1 LRTKNKTAL
10 GLWFIFLLSQLPL
23 PTTSEEVMQTHKKLA
38 TLCFTSLLFVSYFV
52 QGQHRPR
59 FATREVNIYL
69 WSINAETSGLVPV
82 QRRVQRLAPARGAVE
97 ALLAGPTDEEKSK
110 GLRATHTDGLSL
122 KELIISDGVARI
134 TLVSDCPTCA
144 HWADTKAP
152 FRLKEAMELTLKQ
165 FDTVRRVKVIF
176 NGQENVERW

>member
-1 LRTKNKTAL
+1 MR
-10 GLWFIFLLSQLPL
+10 
-23 PTTSEEVMQTHKKLA
+23 THKKSA
-38 TLCFTSLLFVSYFV
+38 ALCFASLLFMSYFV

-69 WSINAETSGLVPV
+69 WSINATEAASLVPV
-82 QRRVQRLAPARGAVE
+82 QRRVSRLTPARGAVE

-110 GLRATHTDGLSL
+110 GLRATHTDALSL

-152 FRLKEAMELTLKQ
+152 FRLKEALELTLKQ
-165 FDTVRRVKVIF
+165 FDTVRRVKVSF